1 MPSTLSSND
10 AEVLQKLL
18 TTLDGCEHL
27 RVRTRKD
34 LLTLDSG
41 EPKRAI
47 SHVRFRKIS
56 TRVWALEC
64 ATHTG
69 RWEPTPFTGS
79 LPELMDLVTTT
90 LPWTI
95 APID

>member
-1 MPSTLSSND
+1 MPSTLRRND
-10 AEVLQKLL
+10 AEDLRDLIA
-18 TTLDGCEHL
+18 TIDGCEHL
-27 RVRTRKD
+27 RVRARAD

-56 TRVWALEC
+56 AKTWSLEC
-64 ATHTG
+64 ATHTA

-79 LPELMDLVTTT
+79 LKKLLDLLMTT

-95 APID
+95 APIE